1 MMDNYFSVDISE
13 LKNIIETSEVLLIR
27 FPIIDKRLLLDGR
40 YDSEEGPLLKVVPRA
55 SSAAERFR
63 HLKEMRPRFPVPKN
77 IVSFT
82 WPKYI
87 SSLETYGI
95 WQSIVDRCAKA
106 GYFPLEDLGAVF
118 EELITAERREI
129 LSAITGEGYQ
139 TIWERTS

>member
-13 LKNIIETSEVLLIR
+13 LKHTIETSEVLLIR

-40 YDSEEGPLLKVVPRA
+40 YDDEEGPILKVVPRA

-63 HLKEMRPRFPVPKN
+63 HLKEIRPRFPLPKN

-95 WQSIVDRCAKA
+95 WGSIVNRCTKA
-106 GYFPLEDLGAVF
+106 GYFPQEEIDTVF
-118 EELITAERREI
+118 EELITAERREMF
-129 LSAITGEGYQ
+129 SAITGEGYE
-139 TIWERTS
+139 TIWERKK